1 MSKFMPSSIEERP
14 IIKMRVQKTQ
24 KQRRSLCGYFACA
37 FATALCNEIDIETLQ
52 FDENEMIKHWI
63 RCIKEKKASMFP
75 HKLKTR
81 VNNTLHQIIRYKRDD
96 F

>member
-1 MSKFMPSSIEERP
+1 MYIEN
-14 IIKMRVQKTQ
+14 KTHDFV
-24 KQRRSLCGYFACA
+24 RIVNNNNTHWLCVAGGLYI
-37 FATALCNEIDIETLQ
+37 ATALCNEIDIETLQ